1 MIVHRVLITGANGMI
16 GRAMSFGM
24 KCSQQDFDICN
35 DVQVTRALDH
45 FAPDVIVHLA
55 ASDLRTCERDPV
67 AALATNVKATHDL
80 AVSARDRGIRL
91 VFLSS
96 SAVFSGPRGVAFNED
111 SEPAPVN
118 VYGMSKYLGE
128 TAIQDIMTDYL
139 IVRTGWV
146 FGGHGAHHRKFVNIA
161 LEAALAGR
169 PIWGNRDQ
177 DGSPVYVR
185 DLVLALQSL
194 IELEVKGIRH
204 VVNAEPA
211 TGYDIAKEIV
221 ALTRSASVV
230 SSDPEANPSKV
241 IARSASEVLESRYG
255 QLRPWRE
262 ALRDYLHDT
271 YRTGCGFYKIA

>member
-1 MIVHRVLITGANGMI
+1 
-16 GRAMSFGM
+16 MSFGM
-24 KCSQQDFDICN
+24 KCSRQDFDIC
-35 DVQVTRALDH
+35 DRAQVTRALDH
-45 FAPDVIVHLA
+45 FAPEIIVHLA
-55 ASDLRTCERDPV
+55 ASDLRACERDPV

-80 AVSARDRGIRL
+80 AVAARERGIRL

-96 SAVFSGPRGVAFNED
+96 SAVFCGHRGVAFNED

-128 TAIQDIMTDYL
+128 TAIQDVMTDYL

-146 FGGHGAHHRKFVNIA
+146 FGGHGAHHRKFVDIA
-161 LEAALAGR
+161 IEAALAGH
-169 PIWGNRDQ
+169 PIWANRDQ

-185 DLVLALQSL
+185 DLALALQSL
-194 IELEVKGIRH
+194 IQGEVKGIRH
-204 VVNAEPA
+204 VVNAELA

-230 SSDPEANPSKV
+230 SGDPDANPSKA
-241 IARSASEVLESRYG
+241 IARSVSEVLESRYG

-262 ALRDYLHDT
+262 ALRDYLESVNSD
-271 YRTGCGFYKIA
+271 R